1 MRHPQG
7 RKQVRRHNGKP
18 WAGVLFTLLCFP
30 LAVGAL
36 SVAQTAELGFGAMT
50 TGSTG
55 GSASISTSGGR
66 TCSGGVQCL
75 ATDAGGP
82 ARFTVSGDPLTNY
95 TITLPSSVT
104 LSDGASHSMT
114 VDSFVDSLG
123 GTGTTNLSG
132 TDSFTVGA
140 TLQINAGQPVG
151 GYSGEFTVTVNY
163 E

>member
-1 MRHPQG
+1 MQP
-7 RKQVRRHNGKP
+7 RRWNQARRQTGTP
-18 WAGVLFTLLCFP
+18 WPGVLLALLCFP

-36 SVAQTAELGFGAMT
+36 SVSQTAALKFGAMT
-50 TGSTG
+50 TGSTS

-75 ATDAGGP
+75 ATDNGGP

-95 TITLPSSVT
+95 TITLPSSIT

-123 GTGTTNLSG
+123 GTGTTNSSG
-132 TDSFTVGA
+132 SDSFTVGA
-140 TLQINAGQPVG
+140 TLHVNAGQPVG
-151 GYSGEFTVTVNY
+151 GYSGEFSVTVNY
-163 E
+163 Q